1 MVENENLFHDYG
13 MRKNTTLRISFFV
26 FLYIYYD
33 GVDLNLLIYLLISV
47 QLNTMIV
54 VLLNLLSTFNSS
66 NMVISQSI

>member
-54 VLLNLLSTFNSS
+54 ALLNLLSTFSS
-66 NMVISQSI
+66 FDMVIS

>member
-54 VLLNLLSTFNSS
+54 VLLNLLSTFSSS
-66 NMVISQSI
+66 NMVIS

>member
-13 MRKNTTLRISFFV
+13 MRKNTTLRFSFFV

-54 VLLNLLSTFNSS
+54 VLLNLLSTFSS
-66 NMVISQSI
+66 FDMVIS

>member
-54 VLLNLLSTFNSS
+54 VLLNLLSTFISFD
-66 NMVISQSI
+66 MVIS

>member
-54 VLLNLLSTFNSS
+54 VLLNLLSTFSSS

>member
-1 MVENENLFHDYG
+1 MRIYFMIMVWEKIQPWEFP
-13 MRKNTTLRISFFV
+13 FFV

-54 VLLNLLSTFNSS
+54 VLLNLLSTFSS
-66 NMVISQSI
+66 FDMVIS